1 MNGAGVAQLG
11 AETAVAPAKGVRRP
25 SAVVRAL
32 LIDSARRCFAAK
44 GYNGASTREIAAE
57 AGVHEALI
65 FRHFGNKVSLF
76 REAVVEPFRALIEDF
91 VDRWESD
98 QVPATM
104 STEELTGAWVQA
116 LHEMMR
122 AHRDLVVALIA
133 ANAFEADSSG
143 DGQPLTD
150 AFTRP
155 LERLER
161 FTRREMKGRGLI
173 GDPSVSV
180 RALFAMVMSMAVLD
194 DWFFGGLTNR
204 PSREHVTAEMTRMV
218 VYGITGSASAD
229 IR

>member
-1 MNGAGVAQLG
+1 MATV
-11 AETAVAPAKGVRRP
+11 ETASPVAIKGVRRP
-25 SAVVRAL
+25 SVVVRAL
-32 LIDSARRCFAAK
+32 LVDSARRCFAAK
-44 GYNGASTREIAAE
+44 GYSGASTREIATE

-65 FRHFGNKVSLF
+65 FRHFGNKVGLF
-76 REAVVEPFRALIEDF
+76 TEAVVEPFRTLIEDF
-91 VDRWESD
+91 VDRWESE
-98 QVPATM
+98 QVPSEM

-116 LHEMMR
+116 LHELMR
-122 AHRDLVVALIA
+122 EHRDLVVALIA

-155 LERLER
+155 LQRLEA
-161 FTRREMKGRGLI
+161 FTRREMRGRGLV

-194 DWFFGGLTNR
+194 DWFFAGMAHR
-204 PSREHVTAEMTRMV
+204 PSREQVTTEMTRLV
-218 VYGITGSASAD
+218 VYGITGSAPAD